1 MWSTR
6 TLREMFNKNPNE
18 SDEYIFD
25 LYIVDVFMFFISS
38 TAIIAMI
45 VWERLLNQNRKI
57 NVRKGFEIIYHLSYL
72 SRLCSHDILFF
83 RQPRRQGQ
91 LYYYSVSL
99 PLYYTIQTFGES
111 HETFKRH
118 KTLRAQSL
126 RKEWKQTFL
135 QERYILIF
143 IFLSYG
149 IYISFFYACLIILCL
164 SLSLSLSLIFSISH
178 LKARKNLI
186 TALWIKRFYSTI
198 LLTHIRNK

>member
-164 SLSLSLSLIFSISH
+164 SLSLSLPHFLYLSLKGSQKF
-178 LKARKNLI
+178 NN
-186 TALWIKRFYSTI
+186 STLDKKI
-198 LLTHIRNK
+198 LFDYFINTH